1 MYYHKTVNAE
11 TGKETLIEFS
21 QDEIKIMEAN
31 IVKANAEIA
40 EAEKKAA
47 AKNSALA
54 KLAALGL
61 TKDEINGIIS

>member
-11 TGKETLIEFS
+11 TGEETLIEFS
-21 QDEIKIMEAN
+21 QDEIKVMEAN
-31 IVKANAEIA
+31 IAKANAEIA

-47 AKNSALA
+47 AKDSALA

-61 TKDEINGIIS
+61 TSEEISAIS

>member
-21 QDEIKIMEAN
+21 SDEIKVMEAN
-31 IVKANAEIA
+31 IAKANAEIA

-47 AKNSALA
+47 AKESALA

-61 TKDEINGIIS
+61 TEDEINGLIS